1 MNQYGVNDDVTK
13 AIDKVQ
19 EEVRDYVIIYLA
31 LICLLTLQREELG
44 FYQISLQQHSSFFA
58 FTFVALVLLYYT
70 FWWDYR
76 MSKQSTGLST
86 SFRWTSSYD
95 RHLPIN
101 GPPKLVS
108 AVPY

>member
-13 AIDKVQ
+13 SIDKVQ
-19 EEVRDYVIIYLA
+19 EEVRHYVIIYLA

-58 FTFVALVLLYYT
+58 FTFVAIVLLYYT
-70 FWWDYR
+70 FWRDYR

-86 SFRWTSSYD
+86 SFR
-95 RHLPIN
+95 
-101 GPPKLVS
+101 
-108 AVPY
+108 